1 MGYSSTAEQRAVNS
15 KVPGSNPGI
24 PARRCRP
31 NFELWFDRS
40 IPLKPLAEAEIEGN
54 TKT

>member
-24 PARRCRP
+24 PA
-31 NFELWFDRS
+31 NNYIAYKFALGF
-40 IPLKPLAEAEIEGN
+40 
-54 TKT
+54 